1 MADVTL
7 PSDYQMQFEVSRIP
21 CNLVGILLGA
31 AQGNTEGEIGFW
43 VDLGGQAAK
52 LMVFSEAE

>member
-1 MADVTL
+1 
-7 PSDYQMQFEVSRIP
+7 MQFEVSRIS
-21 CNLVGILLGA
+21 CNLVGISLGA